1 MASHSSQRYILVAG
15 GAGFIGS
22 HLCERLLAEGRQVI
36 CLDNLY
42 TGCEDNSSTT
52 MVSSGYSYIQH
63 GHVAI
68 GKCSIE
74 LPKYGKV
81 KVVLNV
87 IIEMG
92 NLAGH
97 YFGSRSITIYQN

>member
-1 MASHSSQRYILVAG
+1 MESHFSQRNILVAG

-22 HLCERLLAEGRQVI
+22 HLCERLLREGRQVI

-42 TGCEDNSSTT
+42 TGFEDNSSTT
-52 MVSSGYSYIQH
+52 MVSSGYSYIQQ
-63 GHVAI
+63 GHLAL

-74 LPKYGKV
+74 LPQYGKV
-81 KVVLNV
+81 KVVLKV
-87 IIEMG
+87 IIDPG

-97 YFGSRSITIYQN
+97 YLGGRNITLFTY